1 MRVLFAAMLSLAFF
15 ASVIRAEGL
24 SKVFYDS
31 LEVGVSEP
39 TATHYV
45 DVDKASIGETVEEK
59 AEAVRRFFMV
69 KSNLGF
75 GSTILLRGAEGK
87 FCTAGPP
94 AACATEHQWDAH
106 RFVVMDA
113 YDGYVA
119 LAPATCNVTARVGF
133 KKNSTQESADEM
145 GPCTRGDGSRSSCI
159 PLQYIHI
166 VPITHLSARP
176 DIFVACADDIPKRG
190 LLQVEMVDDSTT
202 IAIKYEKKY
211 CIGANKFTC
220 SSDVITPKEH
230 FTFVCL
236 ANCPTKYLRPIEP
249 SS

>member
-1 MRVLFAAMLSLAFF
+1 MLSLAFF

-145 GPCTRGDGSRSSCI
+145 GQCTR
-159 PLQYIHI
+159 
-166 VPITHLSARP
+166 
-176 DIFVACADDIPKRG
+176 DDIPKRG